1 MAKILLIQD
10 IYDLRN
16 RKQQELDFY
25 HLELEKL
32 QLKMNY
38 IRVEMDLT
46 NRIIDMIE
54 SESVTDLRDWLK
66 PESAKR

>member
-1 MAKILLIQD
+1 MTKILFIQD

-16 RKQQELDFY
+16 RKQEELEFY
-25 HLELEKL
+25 HKELEKL

-38 IRVEMDLT
+38 LRVEMDLT

-54 SESVTDLRDWLK
+54 NESVTDLRDWLK

>member
-1 MAKILLIQD
+1 MTKILFIQD
-10 IYDLRN
+10 IYDLRT
-16 RKQQELDFY
+16 RKEEELAFY

-32 QLKMNY
+32 HVKMNY

-54 SESVTDLRDWLK
+54 NESVTDLRDWLTTEK
-66 PESAKR
+66 

>member
-1 MAKILLIQD
+1 MTKIILLQD

-16 RKQQELDFY
+16 RKEKELEFY
-25 HLELEKL
+25 HKELEKL
-32 QLKMNY
+32 HVKMNY

-46 NRIIDMIE
+46 NRIIDIKE
-54 SESVTDLRDWLK
+54 NEKVVDLREWLK

>member
-1 MAKILLIQD
+1 MTKILFIQD

-16 RKQQELDFY
+16 RKQEELEFY
-25 HLELEKL
+25 HKELEKL
-32 QLKMNY
+32 HVKMNY

-54 SESVTDLRDWLK
+54 SESVTDHRDWLK

>member
-1 MAKILLIQD
+1 MTKILFIQD
-10 IYDLRN
+10 IYDMRN
-16 RKQQELDFY
+16 RKQEELAFY

-38 IRVEMDLT
+38 IRIEMDLT

-54 SESVTDLRDWLK
+54 NESVTDLREWMK
-66 PESAKR
+66 PRSAER